1 RLSDLDLAPEDLL
14 ELRLVEVDGPLEDP
28 VPLAALHEDAVE
40 LAGVEGASGFPAG
53 GHFVVDGPSEAP
65 RPVFERGIR
74 PGVGPELFEDV
85 LDGVPPFPPPDQ
97 GKGFGLAKRLIQTRE
112 RAGNAQPSAHGQEV
126 GCFRQRT
133 ACGRTTLPS
142 TRRMARKAIWSLSK
156 YRSAL
161 RCTSTPWRSTM

>member
-1 RLSDLDLAPEDLL
+1 MSSWLMAPKSPPPQLPVVDRRLPGLPLQVRLADLDPAAEDLP
-14 ELRLVEVDGPLEDP
+14 EFRLVEVDGPLEDP

-85 LDGVPPFPPPDQ
+85 LD
-97 GKGFGLAKRLIQTRE
+97 
-112 RAGNAQPSAHGQEV
+112 
-126 GCFRQRT
+126 
-133 ACGRTTLPS
+133 
-142 TRRMARKAIWSLSK
+142 
-156 YRSAL
+156 
-161 RCTSTPWRSTM
+161 